1 MDDFRIYQRDLP
13 HWRESGVTYFV
24 TWRLHRGQPL
34 LQEWERSLVAN
45 AILHFQNMRY
55 ELDGYVVMDDHVHV
69 MLRLMEPWQLEQ
81 LTHSWKS
88 FTAHRLQKESVRKAP
103 VWQKESFDRIV
114 RDKEEWVN
122 KISYIAHNPLKRW
135 PDLERNYQWMGGDCF
150 SK

>member
-24 TWRLHRGQPL
+24 TWRLHCGQPL
-34 LQEWERSLVAN
+34 LQGWERSLVVN
-45 AILHFQNMRY
+45 AILHFQNTRY

-69 MLRLMEPWQLEQ
+69 MLRLMESWRLEQ

-88 FTAHRLQKESVRKAP
+88 FTAHQLQKEGIRNVP
-103 VWQKESFDRIV
+103 IWQKESFDRIV
-114 RDKEEWVN
+114 RDEEEWMN

-135 PDLERNYQWMGGDCF
+135 PNLEGTYQWMGGDCF
-150 SK
+150 SR